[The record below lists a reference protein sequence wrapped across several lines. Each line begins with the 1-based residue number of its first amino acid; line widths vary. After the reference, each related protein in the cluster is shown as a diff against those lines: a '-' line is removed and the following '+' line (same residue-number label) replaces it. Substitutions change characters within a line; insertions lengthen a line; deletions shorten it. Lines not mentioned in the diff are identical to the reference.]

1 MKVFK
6 PKTAIQSYK
15 LPSKKILK
23 FRSRLKLINM
33 LVESNPIFQNILFES
48 ELGLEEL
55 EYLKGLNEYMIFDL
69 EYILTLSASKAFLE
83 AKELED
89 VNPFI
94 KDFKSYIYNKYLDSA
109 KTVLPEHQVKMIATV
124 NSFFKTKTK
133 KNNKENLRTL
143 YRCRSYKYIC
153 PAQTLC

>member
-1 MKVFK
+1 MQLSIKGRLIPNKVLDIVPEETYLESKKAKKRKLQLQSKKIPYLSKNCYMKVFK

-94 KDFKSYIYNKYLDSA
+94 KDFKSYIYIIN
-109 KTVLPEHQVKMIATV
+109 T
-124 NSFFKTKTK
+124 
-133 KNNKENLRTL
+133 
-143 YRCRSYKYIC
+143 
-153 PAQTLC
+153 